1 MSFFFSPEI
10 SRAASGNEK
19 VSIRR
24 GVHAPKFILKMSR
37 GDTVKAF
44 KAANLDCQ
52 FSVSCL
58 LRASP
63 QNCVLPTVRD
73 FQRNVCP
80 VISSCQLLSGEGMC
94 SKEGL
99 DLLNSSTWDK
109 SCALNT
115 CEKCPSPAITV
126 PQTISQ
132 KKVSVPQWETRVSTT
147 KKDKK
152 GNAKKVNSLWP
163 VELTL
168 QQAVDKLKGKVPALK
183 AHIYRAANQWKCCKE
198 DLENLEPGTVLTIED
213 FQMNI
218 EVQFFQIT
226 TSAFFGA
233 NQEQRAMAPMFIAF
247 RKTPD
252 SPVTKGGLVFISE
265 DLGHDFHQVCYC
277 QCLL

>member
-1 MSFFFSPEI
+1 
-10 SRAASGNEK
+10 
-19 VSIRR
+19 
-24 GVHAPKFILKMSR
+24 MSR

-44 KAANLDCQ
+44 KAANPDCQ

-80 VISSCQLLSGEGMC
+80 VHSDARYLMECVRKEELLPMVISSCQLLSGEGMC

-99 DLLNSSTWDK
+99 DLLNPSTWDK

-198 DLENLEPGTVLTIED
+198 DLENLQPGTVLTIED